1 VYVLSPSE
9 YNELK
14 IIDLT
19 YFSPVLSAIIT
30 IIRAII
36 NNIDNDDYGFF
47 FFFYYYF
54 KKKKKE
60 EEKETRLKS

>member
-47 FFFYYYF
+47 F
-54 KKKKKE
+54 KKKKE
-60 EEKETRLKS
+60 EETRLKS